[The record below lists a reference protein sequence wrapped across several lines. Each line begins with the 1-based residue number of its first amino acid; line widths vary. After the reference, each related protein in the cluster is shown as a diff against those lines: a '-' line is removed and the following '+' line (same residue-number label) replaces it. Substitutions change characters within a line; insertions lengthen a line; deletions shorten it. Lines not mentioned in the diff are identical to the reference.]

1 MDAIVN
7 CCVDKVDNA
16 AVKLY
21 YRVMEFGEQ
30 LRHLRGQA
38 GLSLNALSRAAGID
52 STHLSRIENG
62 KQGVPRRTTI
72 VKLIRALG
80 FSLTDE
86 EGQELLAAANLAVGR
101 APMRSAVLGAPRRRP
116 RSAKATLHELKIVLL
131 QAVELISELE
141 EIVDEED

>member
-1 MDAIVN
+1 VDAI
-7 CCVDKVDNA
+7 DNST
-16 AVKLY
+16 VSLY
-21 YRVMEFGEQ
+21 YRVMEFGERIRQ
-30 LRHLRGQA
+30 LREQA
-38 GLSLNALSRAAGID
+38 GLSQNALARAAGID
-52 STHLSRIENG
+52 STHVSRIENA
-62 KQGVPRRTTI
+62 KQGVPRRTTV

-80 FSLTDE
+80 LSLTDE
-86 EGQELLAAANLAVGR
+86 QAQELLGAANLAVGR

>member
-1 MDAIVN
+1 MQQFISQ
-7 CCVDKVDNA
+7 VDRIDNSR
-16 AVKLY
+16 VKLY
-21 YRVMEFGEQ
+21 YRIMEFGEH

-38 GLSLNALSRAAGID
+38 GLSLNALARAAGID
-52 STHLSRIENG
+52 STHLSRIENS

-80 FSLTDE
+80 FSLTDQE
-86 EGQELLAAANLAVGR
+86 AQELLAAANLAVGR
-101 APMRSAVLGAPRRRP
+101 TPIRGAVLGAPHKRP
-116 RSAKATLHELKIVLL
+116 RSARVTLHELKIVLL